1 MEKDFQ
7 TKLMQLEYLNQQIRG
22 MQMHLNEVTKA
33 VDELSILKVG
43 LKNLK
48 TSKDGDSLL
57 VPLGASSYV
66 KANLAEQGKVIV
78 SVGAGVFVEKTI
90 VDAVPIVTKQIEELK
105 KQEETVFQN
114 ITMLSQESERLSFEL
129 NSTMRAGQGV

>member
-1 MEKDFQ
+1 MEKNFQ
-7 TKLMQLEYLNQQIRG
+7 TKLIQLEYLNQQIRG

-48 TSKDGDSLL
+48 TSKKGDDLL

-66 KANLAEQGKVIV
+66 KANLNESGKVIV
-78 SVGAGVFVEKTI
+78 SVGAGVFVEKPI
-90 VDAVPIVTKQIEELK
+90 NEAVPIVSKQIEELK

-114 ITMLSQESERLSFEL
+114 ITMLSQESEKLSFEI
-129 NSTMRAGQGV
+129 NSAMRAGQGV

>member
-33 VDELSILKVG
+33 VDELSVLNVG

-48 TSKDGDSLL
+48 TSKKGDDVL

-66 KANLAEQGKVIV
+66 KASLTASNKVIV

-90 VDAVPIVTKQIEELK
+90 DDAVPIVSKQIKELR
-105 KQEETVFQN
+105 KQEETMFQN
-114 ITMLSQESERLSFEL
+114 ITMLSQESEKLSFEI
-129 NSTMRAGQGV
+129 NSAMRAGKSV

>member
-1 MEKDFQ
+1 MEKNFQ
-7 TKLMQLEYLNQQIRG
+7 TKLIQLEYLNQQIRG

-48 TSKDGDSLL
+48 TSKKGDDLL
-57 VPLGASSYV
+57 IPLGASSYV
-66 KANLAEQGKVIV
+66 KANLNESGKVIV
-78 SVGAGVFVEKTI
+78 SVGAGVFVEKPI
-90 VDAVPIVTKQIEELK
+90 NEAVPIVSKQIEELK

-114 ITMLSQESERLSFEL
+114 ITMLSQESEKLSFEI
-129 NSTMRAGQGV
+129 NSAMRAGQGV